1 MLAFSVFIGSNE
13 FDCIKGSIF
22 TSFAIMLKY
31 PTSLVKLIY
40 TEKVL
45 ELLKRENFRYMYVS
59 CF

>member
-13 FDCIKGSIF
+13 FDCIKGSMS
-22 TSFAIMLKY
+22 TSSTIMLKY

-45 ELLKRENFRYMYVS
+45 QLLKDTCMFPVSNFEL
-59 CF
+59 

>member
-13 FDCIKGSIF
+13 FDCIKGSMS
-22 TSFAIMLKY
+22 TSSTIMLKY

-45 ELLKRENFRYMYVS
+45 ELLKRENF
-59 CF
+59 